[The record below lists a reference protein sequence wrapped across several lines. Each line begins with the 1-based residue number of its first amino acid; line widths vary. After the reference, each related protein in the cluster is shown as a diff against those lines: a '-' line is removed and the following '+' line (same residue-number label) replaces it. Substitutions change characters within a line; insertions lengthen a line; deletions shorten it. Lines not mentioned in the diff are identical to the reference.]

1 MKDEQRT
8 DSTVILLLCTFAI
21 ANAFSIAFRLC
32 LNIKMYD
39 IYQRPRGYN
48 KGGRLR
54 TDVCPTIT
62 ESDWQQNCFLIEEFS

>member
-1 MKDEQRT
+1 MKDEQNT
-8 DSTVILLLCTFAI
+8 DCAVILLLCV
-21 ANAFSIAFRLC
+21 NDLSIAFRLC
-32 LNIKMYD
+32 LNTKMYD

>member
-1 MKDEQRT
+1 
-8 DSTVILLLCTFAI
+8 
-21 ANAFSIAFRLC
+21 
-32 LNIKMYD
+32 MYD